1 MLGVVI
7 GAVAVLLVGA
17 FALCIVGLCATDEA
31 IKTFK
36 ENN

>member
-7 GAVAVLLVGA
+7 GAVVLLVGA